1 MKFVTTAARNNMIK
15 RSEILGMNARNHLYQ
30 SKYNRPKAKKV
41 AASKI
46 NTKALLKRS
55 KLGIP
60 KLYKMFKSEQL
71 VDKYDFTK
79 LPDSFVIKP
88 SQGLGGEGIMV
99 VERGGEFAGE
109 WVTVDQQTVS
119 VQDLKMHCKD
129 ILAGKFSRFDL
140 PDNAFI
146 EERVRVHPN
155 FKPISFQGTP
165 DVGVLVFNRVPVMAF
180 LRLPTKESHGK
191 ANMFQGA
198 VACGI
203 DIATGVTTKG
213 IKHTKEIKFF
223 PGTRRRLKG
232 IKVPRWDR
240 VLKLAVK
247 TAEVVGLGFCRVDI
261 ALQPRKTK
269 SGKLKSK
276 PMVLE
281 INSQPGLKIQL
292 ANEAG
297 LRRRLERVE
306 GLKVKTIRQGIEI
319 GKQLFAVRDEAESI
333 QGGALYAGV
342 FEEVEVESFLGEKQ
356 TVRAKI
362 DTGAF
367 RTSIDEKLAKELGL
381 LDPENILWQVGF
393 RSALGREERKVVGI
407 SFWLKGKKIK
417 TSASVSDRSSLK
429 RAMIIGRRD
438 LLGFAVRVR
447 EAEAGQ
453 EA

>member
-1 MKFVTTAARNNMIK
+1 MAGG
-15 RSEILGMNARNHLYQ
+15 SEILGMNARNHLYQ
-30 SKYNRPKAKKV
+30 AKYNKPKAKKL
-41 AASKI
+41 AGSKI
-46 NTKALLKRS
+46 NTKAILKRN

-60 KLYKMFKSEQL
+60 KLYKMFKSEQA
-71 VDKYDFTK
+71 VEKYDFTK

-88 SQGLGGEGIMV
+88 SQGLGGEGILV
-99 VERGGEFAGE
+99 VEQGGKFAGE
-109 WVTVDQQTVS
+109 WVTVDQRIVK
-119 VQDLKMHCKD
+119 VQDLKIHVKD
-129 ILAGKFSRFDL
+129 ILAGRFSRFDL

-146 EERVRVHPN
+146 EERVEVHPR
-155 FKPISFQGTP
+155 FKPVSFQGTP

-180 LRLPTKESHGK
+180 LRLPTNESHGK

-198 VACGI
+198 IACGI

-213 IKHTKEIKFF
+213 IKYTKEIKFF

-232 IKVPRWDR
+232 IKIPRWDR
-240 VLKLAVK
+240 VLKLAVQA
-247 TAEVVGLGFCRVDI
+247 AEVVGLGFCRVDVV
-261 ALQPRKTK
+261 LQPNKTK

-306 GLKVKTIRQGIEI
+306 GLNVRTVRQGMEI
-319 GKQLFAVRDEAESI
+319 GKQLFAVRDEEESI
-333 QGGALYAGV
+333 QGGALYVGV
-342 FEEVEVESFLGEKQ
+342 FEEVEVESFLGEREK
-356 TVRAKI
+356 VKVKV

-367 RTSIDEKLAKELGL
+367 RTSIDEGVAKKLGL
-381 LDPENILWQVGF
+381 LDPENVLWSVGF
-393 RSALGREERKVVGI
+393 RSALGREDRKVVGI
-407 SFWLKGKKIK
+407 TFWLKGKKIK
-417 TSASVSDRSSLK
+417 TSASVSNRSRLK
-429 RAMIIGRRD
+429 REMIVGRRD

-447 EAEAGQ
+447 EGEAGQ

>member
-1 MKFVTTAARNNMIK
+1 MIK

-30 SKYNRPKAKKV
+30 SRYNRVKAKRI
-41 AASKI
+41 SKSKLV
-46 NTKALLKRS
+46 TKSLLKKN
-55 KLGIP
+55 KLSVP
-60 KLYKMFKSEQL
+60 KLFRMFRDEQA
-71 VDKYDFTK
+71 VEKYDFTR
-79 LPDSFVIKP
+79 LPESFVVKP
-88 SQGLGGEGIMV
+88 SQGLGGEGILV
-99 VERGGEFAGE
+99 IEKGGEFAGE
-109 WVTVDQQTVS
+109 WVTVDKEMVTI
-119 VQDLKMHCKD
+119 QDLRLHCKD
-129 ILAGKFSRFDL
+129 ILGGRFSRFDL

-146 EERVRVHPN
+146 EERVRVHPR

-203 DIATGVTTKG
+203 DMATGVTTKG
-213 IKHTKEIKFF
+213 IKHTHEIKFF
-223 PGTRRRLKG
+223 PGTRRKLKG
-232 IKVPRWDR
+232 IKIPRWDR

-261 ALQPRKTK
+261 ALQPNKTK

-281 INSQPGLKIQL
+281 INSQPGLKIQI

-306 GLKVKTIRQGIEI
+306 GLKVKTVRQGIEI
-319 GKQLFAVRDEAESI
+319 GKQLFAARDEDESI

-342 FEEVEVESFLGEKQ
+342 FEEVEVGNFLGEKQ
-356 TVRAKI
+356 TVKAKI

-367 RTSIDEKLAKELGL
+367 RSSIDRDLAKELGL
-381 LDPENILWQVGF
+381 LDPENILWEIGY

-407 SFWLKGKKIK
+407 TFWLKGKKIK
-417 TSASVSDRSSLK
+417 TSASVSDRSKLK
-429 RAMIIGRRD
+429 RRMIIGRRD
-438 LLGFAVRVR
+438 LLGFAIKVR
-447 EAEAGQ
+447 EEEAGR